1 MTATASQQA
10 RAGGAA
16 PAKKTVPRWGMVID
30 LKRCYGCYACVM
42 ACKVA
47 NHTPPGVFWARVL
60 KAEAGAFPN
69 TVRQAL
75 PVLCMQCDEPSCLE
89 VCPTGATVQLDDGIV
104 IVEKDKCMGCK
115 YCIMA
120 CPYGARYSVDEWES
134 YFPKGLPLS
143 PYEEFQKRAWE
154 EKSGC
159 GVATKCDF
167 CRDRLAQGQQ
177 PACVEACSAKA
188 RIFGDLNDPESD
200 ISRLIKTE
208 RAQVLHPEFGNKP
221 KVYYLAPR

>member
-1 MTATASQQA
+1 M
-10 RAGGAA
+10 
-16 PAKKTVPRWGMVID
+16 PRWGMVID

-47 NHTPPGVFWARVL
+47 NHTPPGVFWCRLL
-60 KAEAGAFPN
+60 KGETGTFPN
-69 TVRQAL
+69 VVRQAL

-89 VCPTGATVQLDDGIV
+89 VCPTGATVKRDDGIV

-120 CPYGARYSVDEWES
+120 CPYGARYTVPKWES
-134 YFPKGLPLS
+134 YFPEGLPLS
-143 PYEEFQKRAWE
+143 PYEEFAKQAWE
-154 EKSGC
+154 ERSGC

-167 CRDRLAQGQQ
+167 CKDRITNGRQ
-177 PACVEACSAKA
+177 PACVEACPAVA
-188 RIFGDLNDPESD
+188 RTFGDLDDPNSEVS
-200 ISRLIKTE
+200 ILIKRHRGE
-208 RAQVLHPEFGNKP
+208 VLHPELGNKP